1 MPCHASLCVPT
12 FLVLPWSVECKWNAS
27 CMVAWMVELLL
38 HTLAWHAS
46 GIQCCQLQAKMEAE
60 RQRAEVERQR
70 MKAERQRM
78 EAERL
83 QMFEY
88 MRGVYAAIGQPPPPM
103 PVPPP
108 QPALNTVSGTVSHFT
123 TL

>member
-1 MPCHASLCVPT
+1 
-12 FLVLPWSVECKWNAS
+12 
-27 CMVAWMVELLL
+27 
-38 HTLAWHAS
+38 
-46 GIQCCQLQAKMEAE
+46 ME
-60 RQRAEVERQR
+60 
-70 MKAERQRM
+70 AERQRM
-78 EAERL
+78 EAERQRMEAERQRMEL

-108 QPALNTVSGTVSHFT
+108 QPAPNTISGTLSRFT

>member
-1 MPCHASLCVPT
+1 
-12 FLVLPWSVECKWNAS
+12 
-27 CMVAWMVELLL
+27 
-38 HTLAWHAS
+38 
-46 GIQCCQLQAKMEAE
+46 MEAE
-60 RQRAEVERQR
+60 RRRMEVERQR
-70 MKAERQRM
+70 MKM
-78 EAERL
+78 

-108 QPALNTVSGTVSHFT
+108 QPAPNTVSGTVSHFT

>member
-1 MPCHASLCVPT
+1 MRR
-12 FLVLPWSVECKWNAS
+12 WE
-27 CMVAWMVELLL
+27 ELE
-38 HTLAWHAS
+38 
-46 GIQCCQLQAKMEAE
+46 AKMEAE
-60 RQRAEVERQR
+60 RHRAEAEWQR
-70 MKAERQRM
+70 MKV
-78 EAERL
+78 ERL

-88 MRGVYAAIGQPPPPM
+88 MRGVYAVIGQPPPPM

>member
-1 MPCHASLCVPT
+1 
-12 FLVLPWSVECKWNAS
+12 
-27 CMVAWMVELLL
+27 
-38 HTLAWHAS
+38 
-46 GIQCCQLQAKMEAE
+46 MEAE
-60 RQRAEVERQR
+60 RQRAEAEQQR
-70 MKAERQRM
+70 MEAERQRM
-78 EAERL
+78 EL

-108 QPALNTVSGTVSHFT
+108 QPAPNTVSGTVSHFT

>member
-1 MPCHASLCVPT
+1 MEAE
-12 FLVLPWSVECKWNAS
+12 WQ
-27 CMVAWMVELLL
+27 M
-38 HTLAWHAS
+38 
-46 GIQCCQLQAKMEAE
+46 MEAE
-60 RQRAEVERQR
+60 RQRMDV
-70 MKAERQRM
+70 
-78 EAERL
+78 ERL

-108 QPALNTVSGTVSHFT
+108 QPAPNTASGTVSHFT

>member
-1 MPCHASLCVPT
+1 
-12 FLVLPWSVECKWNAS
+12 
-27 CMVAWMVELLL
+27 
-38 HTLAWHAS
+38 
-46 GIQCCQLQAKMEAE
+46 MEAE

-70 MKAERQRM
+70 MEVEWQRM

-88 MRGVYAAIGQPPPPM
+88 MWGVYATIGQPPPPM

-108 QPALNTVSGTVSHFT
+108 QPAPNTVSGTVSHFT

>member
-1 MPCHASLCVPT
+1 
-12 FLVLPWSVECKWNAS
+12 
-27 CMVAWMVELLL
+27 
-38 HTLAWHAS
+38 
-46 GIQCCQLQAKMEAE
+46 MEAE
-60 RQRAEVERQR
+60 RQRV
-70 MKAERQRM
+70 
-78 EAERL
+78 EAERPRIEAEWL

-108 QPALNTVSGTVSHFT
+108 QPALNIVSGTVSHFT